1 MKNNAL
7 AVSTQTEPLELV
19 YSKNVK
25 IKNLDDPKEVIN
37 LLNYLNVLLNIKK
50 DNQLNELEE
59 SVLNGVIITQ
69 FNTWTIDE
77 IKHAFRMAVSGKL
90 NIELFNKLDSLVFG
104 RVLKAYNE
112 HKSIKIKNYNSTK
125 KPALS
130 VIDTNKLN
138 EQALKGF
145 IKEYKNQYNKSET
158 PIINTPAERVFNYY
172 LNNKTIYLSPGEK
185 AFYLEKAEN
194 MIKQHKREQRTKKKQ
209 FRLNTDPKA
218 ILKQYARCIA
228 LHDKFNN
235 I

>member
-1 MKNNAL
+1 MKKNAL

-25 IKNLDDPKEVIN
+25 IKSLEDPKEVIN

-50 DNQLNELEE
+50 DNQLNQLEE

-77 IKHAFRMAVSGKL
+77 IKHAFRLAVSGKL

-104 RVLKAYNE
+104 RVLKAYKE
-112 HKSIKIKNYNSTK
+112 HKSQKIKNYISTK
-125 KPALS
+125 KIP
-130 VIDTNKLN
+130 VTVVDTKKLN
-138 EQALKGF
+138 EQALKEF
-145 IKEYKNQYNKSET
+145 IKEYKKQYNKSET

-172 LNNKTIYLSPGEK
+172 LKNKTIYLSPGEK
-185 AFYLEKAEN
+185 TFYLEKAQIL
-194 MIKQHKREQRTKKKQ
+194 IKQHKREQRTLKKQ
-209 FRLNTDPKA
+209 FQLNTDPKA
-218 ILKQYARCIA
+218 ILKQYARCLA
-228 LHDKFNN
+228 LHDRFIN